1 MIMKQE
7 LLRSGI
13 QLPNINLKKKVI
25 FITGGDRGLGR
36 SMAEAMAQ
44 CGGRLSIASDNEK
57 GCRKLARQLNACFGE
72 GTAMALK
79 LDITDIE
86 QCRTAVQETVSLM
99 GKLDVLF
106 NNARRLMRGQGLP
119 PEGNSLPIWET
130 DPVIYAETVNV
141 NVVGTF
147 NMTRAAVECF
157 RTQKFGKIVNIS
169 SSLRNFSNPY
179 NSPYGVTKAA
189 LEAQT
194 LIWSV
199 ECEKEGIMIN
209 SLLPGGSVDSD
220 IKRPNREKKKLQP
233 VDIMNPLAVWLSS
246 DRSDGVTGCRFNA
259 KLWTPE
265 LSVDLAARKAREE
278 PVFSSQPVGRFHD
291 N

>member
-1 MIMKQE
+1 
-7 LLRSGI
+7 
-13 QLPNINLKKKVI
+13 
-25 FITGGDRGLGR
+25 
-36 SMAEAMAQ
+36 MAEAMAQ
-44 CGGRLSIASDNEK
+44 CGGRLRIASDNEK

-86 QCRTAVQETVSLM
+86 QCRAVVEEPVNQM

-106 NNARRLMRGQGLP
+106 NNARRLMRGRGLP
-119 PEGNSLPIWET
+119 PKGNSLPIWKT

-147 NMTRAAVECF
+147 NMTRAAVEYF
-157 RTQKFGKIVNIS
+157 RTRKFGKIINIS
-169 SSLRNFSNPY
+169 TSSRNFSHAN

-194 LIWSV
+194 LIWSA
-199 ECEKEGIMIN
+199 ECEKESIMIN

-220 IKRPNREKKKLQP
+220 TKRPDRHKKKLQP
-233 VDIMNPLAVWLSS
+233 VDVMDPVAVWLSS
-246 DRSDGVTGCRFNA
+246 DKSDGVTGCRFNA
-259 KLWTPE
+259 KLWNPLLPT
-265 LSVDLAARKAREE
+265 DLAAIKAREE
-278 PVFSSQPVGRFHD
+278 PVFSSQPIGRFK
-291 N
+291 NY